1 MASEN
6 IKIDYKKV
14 ESDINSIKSSAN
26 DKIEV
31 SGNNINQS
39 ASSILY
45 DADGS
50 FAGVTRIQLE
60 NDKTLCSSMSGMIN
74 ELATA
79 VSNVLQTF
87 KQSDASMSKK
97 MNKGK
102 GKKK

>member
-6 IKIDYKKV
+6 IKKEKKKV

-39 ASSILY
+39 ASSILH
-45 DADGS
+45 DADGD
-50 FAGVTRIQLE
+50 FAGAIRIQLK